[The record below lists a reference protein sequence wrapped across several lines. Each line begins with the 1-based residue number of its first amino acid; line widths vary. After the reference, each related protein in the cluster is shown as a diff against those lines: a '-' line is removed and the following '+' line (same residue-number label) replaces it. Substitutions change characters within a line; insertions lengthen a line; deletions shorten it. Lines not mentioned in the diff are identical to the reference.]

1 MVNGENHG
9 LMALDGL
16 LTTWLPCRI
25 DAIEAMRWALALRN
39 RARHPAPVELTV
51 AGGLRFRGNVG
62 LLTNAMIEVGY
73 AHIRALLKFMGIG
86 ARNGALVDLPR
97 AARRART
104 PDGSVIEDYM
114 SNGRRLDRVGVEQL
128 YAAIDLPRAVAEWVV
143 VAIFETGTDN
153 LSRATTRE
161 AILCEVDRH
170 AAAVGAAILA
180 LLKVHVY
187 EKLEPGQ
194 YDRYRAPNWAD

>member
-1 MVNGENHG
+1 MVHGENHG
-9 LMALDGL
+9 LMALDEL

-25 DAIEAMRWALALRN
+25 DAIEAMRWALALRD

-86 ARNGALVDLPR
+86 KRNGALVDVPR
-97 AARRART
+97 AARRAR
-104 PDGSVIEDYM
+104 DGSVIADYV

-143 VAIFETGTDN
+143 VAIIETKTDN
-153 LSRATTRE
+153 LARATTRQ

-194 YDRYRAPNWAD
+194 YDRYRAPTWAD